1 MWVWSL
7 GQEDPLEYEMAT
19 HSSILVWKIPW
30 IEESGGLQSMGSQRV
45 GHDWARMHD
54 IPCHTHIYM
63 YMYIRKVEWL
73 SRVWLF
79 ATLWTVAHETPLSM
93 GFSRQKYWSRL
104 PYPLPGDLPDLGIE
118 LTSFMSPALAGR
130 FFLASAT
137 WEALRRKHR
146 RQTLCNTGLRKRR
159 HTDG

>member
-1 MWVWSL
+1 MQWCWENCISIFKRIKLAPSL
-7 GQEDPLEYEMAT
+7 TLYKKIKSEQIRDFSVRPEMMKLLCAC
-19 HSSILVWKIPW
+19 VC
-30 IEESGGLQSMGSQRV
+30 MCV
-45 GHDWARMHD
+45 
-54 IPCHTHIYM
+54 
-63 YMYIRKVEWL
+63 L
-73 SRVWLF
+73 SHVSHVWLF

-104 PYPLPGDLPDLGIE
+104 PYLLPGDLPDLGIE